1 MSKAQGMLKLY
12 KREAVGTRKA
22 LERVPFD
29 KAEWAPHE
37 KSMTLGRLAGHIVE
51 MQGWGVSIL
60 TTDELDM
67 APVDGEPLERP
78 VFEST
83 DDLLATFDQGVSA
96 IEAALADVTDEA
108 WTEHWS
114 LKSGGTEVAGGRRG
128 AFFGSLVLNHVIH
141 HRGQLTVYLRLL
153 DIPVPALYGPS
164 ADEQ

>member
-37 KSMTLGRLAGHIVE
+37 K
-51 MQGWGVSIL
+51 
-60 TTDELDM
+60 
-67 APVDGEPLERP
+67 
-78 VFEST
+78 T